1 MILAKAIMQGPT
13 DLWFCQ
19 NPPCMFI
26 VDSQC
31 NVCDSSKLRRG
42 DYEEVSEV
50 TLAEVMA
57 YHFVSYCRIALVSSL
72 CQAVTE

>member
-1 MILAKAIMQGPT
+1 
-13 DLWFCQ
+13 
-19 NPPCMFI
+19 MFI